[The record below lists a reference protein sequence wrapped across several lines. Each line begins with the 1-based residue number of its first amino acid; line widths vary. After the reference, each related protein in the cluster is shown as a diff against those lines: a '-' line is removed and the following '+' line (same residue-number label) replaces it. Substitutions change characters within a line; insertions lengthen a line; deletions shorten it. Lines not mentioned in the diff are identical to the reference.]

1 MLAAV
6 FLMFSVGAGLLA
18 KEEYGAATGWLI
30 FILSVVVGSG
40 LYRLTMLFEDNK
52 IPDRTIRKWHKQ
64 IVADA
69 EDKLGRTLTSTERQL
84 ITSRE
89 GCIALERIH
98 DNIKSGTKED
108 VISYLNSES
117 GTSSNPPPE
126 GTR

>member
-89 GCIALERIH
+89 ECIALERIH